1 MLKANTDFYLLNRF
15 HVTDACQLTTG
26 FCENKTRG
34 GFTRQLAKGTKFCSP
49 LFHAVNGETTSTRS
63 AIRSA
68 KLDLYRA
75 ARMVTAKIKIS
86 VKGAAIFSRKQL
98 PPCFEYRL
106 QPASED
112 CGPRKTRPL
121 KTTPHGVLA
130 HYWFVFRTL
139 LWRDIGCVEGW
150 TAVPTFYVNTADTQ
164 GSQMADQNVISRGLC
179 LILIDRYQ
187 LRFVE
192 SLIGRLGPIGHP
204 LLRSCPIIWAICAL
218 RNRGASACGGGRK
231 LKATCVSWTC
241 LSAPTSE
248 LQSAGEGKKTS
259 KVF

>member
-150 TAVPTFYVNTADTQ
+150 AAVPTFYVNTADTQ
-164 GSQMADQNVISRGLC
+164 GSQMAVNRSKCDITRALSNSDRSISTEVCGVADWSVGSDRSSPAAILSNHLGYLRVTQSGGKRVRRWEEIKGNLCQLDLSFCTHVGTPVCGRG
-179 LILIDRYQ
+179 
-187 LRFVE
+187 
-192 SLIGRLGPIGHP
+192 
-204 LLRSCPIIWAICAL
+204 
-218 RNRGASACGGGRK
+218 
-231 LKATCVSWTC
+231 
-241 LSAPTSE
+241 
-248 LQSAGEGKKTS
+248 
-259 KVF
+259 